1 MRLYAGLYTAVMR
14 IYAVISAW
22 GEYETDLCGLWYFD
36 FGSNG
41 NDAQFSQSQGPDLF
55 KWVVVCS
62 FWVVRIVFV

>member
-1 MRLYAGLYTAVMR
+1 MR

-41 NDAQFSQSQGPDLF
+41 NDAQFSQPKDLIF
-55 KWVVVCS
+55 SSGWWSVVS
-62 FWVVRIVFV
+62 G